1 MSHAEFVPEGVVPA
15 TLLAFNEDFSID
27 EKATRSHLSDVAS
40 VKGVRAI
47 VVNGHASEVHACTF
61 DEQRQLVDMAMDEIG
76 DHTPIVSGI
85 YADGSAQ
92 AGRIARMAQDAGAKA
107 LLVFPSAVFGT
118 SGMSRPE
125 MIMAHFRA
133 VADNSDLP
141 LIIFQYGADTPLRY
155 PVPIIEELLDT
166 FPQIVGIKDA
176 SYDAQT
182 HEHLTRIL
190 QARSRPVTMYTSH
203 SGWLLGSLA
212 MGANGILSGS
222 GSVIAQLHV
231 ELFEAVKRGDLKAAR
246 EVNDRIYPTVRV
258 FYGFPLVDM
267 HNRMKEA
274 LVMLGKL
281 DRAVVRAPLM
291 KLPAE
296 ELERTRRALVD
307 ARLLNG

>member
-1 MSHAEFVPEGVVPA
+1 MIHAEFVPEGVVPA
-15 TLLAFNEDFSID
+15 TLLAFKEDFSID
-27 EKATRSHLSDVAS
+27 ETATRAHLSDVAS
-40 VKGVRAI
+40 VRGVRAI

-61 DEQRQLVDMAMDEIG
+61 DEQRQLVEMAVDEIG
-76 DHTPIVSGI
+76 ERTPIVSGI
-85 YADGSAQ
+85 YADGSAE
-92 AGRIARMAQDAGAKA
+92 AGRIARMAQDAGAQA

-125 MIMAHFRA
+125 MIMAHFKA

-141 LIIFQYGADTPLRY
+141 LIIFQYGANTPLCY
-155 PVPIIEELLDT
+155 PTSIIEELLDT
-166 FPQIVGIKDA
+166 FPKIVGIKDA

-182 HEHLTRIL
+182 HEHLTRTL

-212 MGANGILSGS
+212 MGARGILSGS

-231 ELFEAVKRGDLKAAR
+231 ELFEAIKRGDVDAAR

-258 FYGFPLVDM
+258 FYGAPLVDM

-281 DRAVVRAPLM
+281 DRAVVRPPLM
-291 KLPAE
+291 KLGQE
-296 ELERTRRALVD
+296 ELQRTRSALVE